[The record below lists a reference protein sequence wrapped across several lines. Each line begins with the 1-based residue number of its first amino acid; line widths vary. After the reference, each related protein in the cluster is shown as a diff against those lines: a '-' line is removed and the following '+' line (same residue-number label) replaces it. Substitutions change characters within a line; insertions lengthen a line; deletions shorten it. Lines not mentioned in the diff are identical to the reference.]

1 MTPVWRNDE
10 LEEAVIGALF
20 LRGDD
25 PEVLDFSPDCLQAPS
40 QFVSIGEITLASADR
55 PAAAE

>member
-10 LEEAVIGALF
+10 LEEAVIGAMF

-25 PEVLDFSPDCLQAPS
+25 PE
-40 QFVSIGEITLASADR
+40 
-55 PAAAE
+55 

>member
-25 PEVLDFSPDCLQAPS
+25 PEVLDVLSRLPASTFSVRQYR
-40 QFVSIGEITLASADR
+40 E
-55 PAAAE
+55 

>member
-25 PEVLDFSPDCLQAPS
+25 P
-40 QFVSIGEITLASADR
+40 
-55 PAAAE
+55 